1 MNQTAS
7 AKQSFLNNL
16 DAQVQQAEESAR
28 KIPDNQRAWAMACY
42 LKELRDE
49 VAGYDESHA
58 LFRHW
63 QRERWSPLTVSDDQ
77 SFVRVA

>member
-1 MNQTAS
+1 MDQTVS
-7 AKQSFLNNL
+7 AKQSFMNNL
-16 DAQVQQAEESAR
+16 NAQVRQAEETAR

-49 VAGYDESHA
+49 VAGYDECHA

-63 QRERWSPLTVSDDQ
+63 QREHWSPLTVSDDPF
-77 SFVRVA
+77 FVRVA